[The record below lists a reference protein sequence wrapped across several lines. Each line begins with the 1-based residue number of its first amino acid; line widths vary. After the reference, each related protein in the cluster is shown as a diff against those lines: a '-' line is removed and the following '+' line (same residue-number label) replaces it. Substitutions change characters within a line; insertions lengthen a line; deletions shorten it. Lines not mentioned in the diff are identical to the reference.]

1 LKPGALAIPAPAAI
15 LAPEAQALSPV
26 QPIHAEEAVMV
37 STIVNVHIG
46 YDAGSPL
53 DFTQTHRIYA
63 ERHGYEYRQITR
75 TLIPDALPTWSKHP
89 AALAAIDDRDAVMI
103 IDSDAQILET
113 CPPFDQVVTD
123 NHRYDLFLVLGHSF
137 RPNAGLILLRGGP
150 SSVAGDFLRTLLA
163 ERLMPPTDHARPGG
177 DNGHVISVLRRAPF
191 RDKLFI
197 LAPTWN
203 NTMKACDWDHIRHY
217 TGPMRD
223 AFLAA
228 AEAR

>member
-1 LKPGALAIPAPAAI
+1 
-15 LAPEAQALSPV
+15 
-26 QPIHAEEAVMV
+26 MV

-75 TLIPDALPTWSKHP
+75 NLISDALPTWSKHP
-89 AALAAIDDRDAVMI
+89 AALAVIDDRDAVMI

-113 CPPFDQVVTD
+113 CPPFDKVVTD

-137 RPNAGLILLRGGP
+137 RPNAGLIMLRGGP

-163 ERLMPPTDHARPGG
+163 ERLVPPRIMLGPAATTAMSSACCDARP
-177 DNGHVISVLRRAPF
+177 SATSFSFWRRPGTT
-191 RDKLFI
+191 
-197 LAPTWN
+197 P
-203 NTMKACDWDHIRHY
+203 
-217 TGPMRD
+217 
-223 AFLAA
+223 
-228 AEAR
+228 